1 MWDKVSLTLFF
12 PPMAV
17 RLLMHWCTNSARIP
31 EITTQ
36 FLLNNIE
43 KVFILARNKS
53 KFEDSRKQW
62 THRTGFSLDIID
74 KKLEFIQCELAD
86 IRSVKEAAE
95 HIKRNTGR
103 VHILICNAGMY
114 LTVPCQYI
122 DNLISFLRFL
132 GLGVS
137 TQYNRSPQ
145 YIESV
150 FAANCVG
157 HQLLVT
163 ILLPLL
169 KRVTIESPPSDAR
182 IVVTTSSMHMFC
194 RRLDFD
200 SLTAPD
206 RSSRSKVI
214 DAVWRY
220 GRSKLG
226 DILLTKELSR
236 RLQEGNDPAGKNI
249 YVNCFFPGNIVT
261 EQWMGWNQLFGKPIG
276 MIMRKF
282 FSLFIGQSR
291 EDGAATALYLG
302 ASDGPRKKDQR
313 GRYFIPIAT
322 PDWPS
327 KIASDEKVA
336 RDLWVSHFYLLW
348 VNFLLFMTLS

>member
-1 MWDKVSLTLFF
+1 MTGVFTYRNFSLQDTPPQDGKV
-12 PPMAV
+12 AV
-17 RLLMHWCTNSARIP
+17 VTGGQGGVGQ

-53 KFEDSRKQW
+53 KFKDSRKQW

-103 VHILICNAGMY
+103 VHILICNA
-114 LTVPCQYI
+114 
-122 DNLISFLRFL
+122 

-336 RDLWVSHFYLLW
+336 RDLWDW
-348 VNFLLFMTLS
+348 IDAKITQTLGSNWQDEPGKKVGKGDFKLR

>member
-1 MWDKVSLTLFF
+1 MSL
-12 PPMAV
+12 
-17 RLLMHWCTNSARIP
+17 W
-31 EITTQ
+31 
-36 FLLNNIE
+36 
-43 KVFILARNKS
+43 
-53 KFEDSRKQW
+53 
-62 THRTGFSLDIID
+62 
-74 KKLEFIQCELAD
+74 
-86 IRSVKEAAE
+86 
-95 HIKRNTGR
+95 
-103 VHILICNAGMY
+103 
-114 LTVPCQYI
+114 
-122 DNLISFLRFL
+122 FL

-145 YIESV
+145 NIESV

-169 KRVTIESPPSDAR
+169 KRVIIDSPTSDAR

-194 RRLDFD
+194 QRLDFD
-200 SLTAPD
+200 LLMAPNPT
-206 RSSRSKVI
+206 SRFRVV

-261 EQWMGWNQLFGKPIG
+261 EQWIGWNELFGKPIG
-276 MIMRKF
+276 MIMRTF
-282 FSLFIGQSR
+282 FSLFMGQNR

-302 ASDGPRKKDQR
+302 ASDLPREKNQR
-313 GRYFIPIAT
+313 GQYFIPVAT
-322 PDWPS
+322 ADWPS
-327 KIASDEKVA
+327 KIACDEKVA
-336 RDLWVSHFYLLW
+336 RDLWVSHFYFLW
-348 VNFLLFMTLS
+348 MSFLFTQSGSDSH

>member
-1 MWDKVSLTLFF
+1 M
-12 PPMAV
+12 
-17 RLLMHWCTNSARIP
+17 
-31 EITTQ
+31 
-36 FLLNNIE
+36 
-43 KVFILARNKS
+43 ARNKS

-62 THRTGFSLDIID
+62 PHRTGLSLDIID
-74 KKLEFIQCELAD
+74 KKLKFIQCELAD
-86 IRSVKEAAE
+86 IRSVKGAAE
-95 HIKRNTGR
+95 HIKRKTDR

-114 LTVPCQYI
+114 LTVLCQYI
-122 DNLISFLRFL
+122 ENLNSFLRLL

-145 YIESV
+145 NIESV

-169 KRVTIESPPSDAR
+169 KQVTIDSPTSDAR

-194 RRLDFD
+194 RRLDFG
-200 SLTAPD
+200 SLTSPD
-206 RSSRSKVI
+206 PSSRFKII

-226 DILLTKELSR
+226 DILLTKELNR
-236 RLQEGNDPAGKNI
+236 RLQEGNDPACKNI

-261 EQWMGWNQLFGKPIG
+261 EQWMGWNELFGKSIG
-276 MIMRKF
+276 MIMRTF
-282 FSLFIGQSR
+282 FSLFMGQSR

-313 GRYFIPIAT
+313 GQYFIPVAT

-327 KIASDEKVA
+327 KIASDEKMA

-348 VNFLLFMTLS
+348 VNFLFTRSVSDSH